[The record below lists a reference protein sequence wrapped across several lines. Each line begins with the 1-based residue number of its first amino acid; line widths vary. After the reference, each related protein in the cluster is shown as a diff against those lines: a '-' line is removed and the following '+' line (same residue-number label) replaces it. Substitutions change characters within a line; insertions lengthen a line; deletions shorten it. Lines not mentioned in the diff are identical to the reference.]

1 MGAITYAIALGIAQD
16 PVKAEKVV
24 LEGYLTLW
32 RHPELALQHCNSI
45 RAYLCAVV
53 ACGARLRHL
62 TSRSFQ
68 AASPAYVL
76 KSYLRDDDEILTA
89 VVEGVIRG
97 SMWIDPATLEVEVDD
112 GVVRMCG
119 QVQRRSEVEVIATLT
134 RGAEGVMDVESSLTF
149 RFDDRGVQPPKEQR
163 HI

>member
-1 MGAITYAIALGIAQD
+1 VRLVPEHADELLIVELLAAREPPAMELVYDRWGAITYAIALGIAQD

-68 AASPAYVL
+68 AASPVEFNSVEEAA
-76 KSYLRDDDEILTA
+76 RATA
-89 VVEGVIRG
+89 QESR
-97 SMWIDPATLEVEVDD
+97 PA
-112 GVVRMCG
+112 G
-119 QVQRRSEVEVIATLT
+119 
-134 RGAEGVMDVESSLTF
+134 
-149 RFDDRGVQPPKEQR
+149 
-163 HI
+163 